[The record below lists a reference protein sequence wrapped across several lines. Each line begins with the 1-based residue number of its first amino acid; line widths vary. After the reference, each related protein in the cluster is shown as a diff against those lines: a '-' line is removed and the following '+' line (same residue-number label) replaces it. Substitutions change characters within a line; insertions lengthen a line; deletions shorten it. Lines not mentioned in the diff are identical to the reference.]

1 MILLGFP
8 MFTFVL
14 VYFILDFYVKREI
27 PDKVLRK
34 KFKQQNEFYLILA
47 YLFAPLLML
56 QNELVYLNFFA
67 ITLDD
72 LNIFLFLLMVK
83 IASFILAGQ
92 QIETLFR
99 NLKAYNSW

>member
-1 MILLGFP
+1 MILLGLP

-14 VYFILDFYVKREI
+14 VYFILNFYVNREI
-27 PDKVLRK
+27 PNKDLRK
-34 KFKQQNEFYLILA
+34 EFKQQNEFYLILA

-56 QNELVYLNFFA
+56 QNELVYLNFSA
-67 ITLDD
+67 ITLDN

-83 IASFILAGQ
+83 IALFILAGQ

-99 NLKAYNSW
+99 NLKAFNSY

>member
-1 MILLGFP
+1 MILLGLP

-92 QIETLFR
+92 QIEILFR